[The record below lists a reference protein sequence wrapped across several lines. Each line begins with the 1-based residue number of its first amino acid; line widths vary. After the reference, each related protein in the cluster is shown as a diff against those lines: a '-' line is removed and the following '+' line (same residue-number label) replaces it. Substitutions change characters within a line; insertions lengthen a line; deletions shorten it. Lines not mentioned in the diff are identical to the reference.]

1 MMSRSEPLRCLIV
14 DDSPVFLETAVRMLT
29 YDGFSGIRTAST
41 IAEALR
47 CVEEYRPDVT
57 LVDVYLGNESGFD
70 LVEQLD
76 RRGWCSHSA
85 VILISTHDAQEF
97 ADLVAAS
104 AAVGFLGKMQ
114 LSPIAIHDLLA
125 TRDASPRP

>member
-14 DDSPVFLETAVRMLT
+14 DDSPVFLETAARMLE

-57 LVDVYLGNESGFD
+57 LVDVYLGDESGFD

-76 RRGWCSHSA
+76 RGGWCSRSA

-114 LSPIAIHDLLA
+114 LSPSAIHDLLA
-125 TRDASPRP
+125 TRDASRRP